1 MALQQKPIG
10 VFKRLE
16 DKRKPKQ
23 KCHWNG
29 FIMKIMMFLLI
40 RASFLHR
47 LDKINWKYHKF
58 CTQCGFKCAIV
69 VVVVPGTQSIF
80 KFRILFVDFAH
91 WKHTKV
97 LFRKRPRDTT
107 MTIELNE
114 QKKTKNTDAKF
125 ISKYISGLITR
136 FDDVQRYFPN
146 NSMAIVYHSYELRR
160 ATTFSR
166 NTCFCSAVL
175 FATSVKSVRFIGCA
189 FSSNKKKISPFSK
202 LPHQNSEWKKKIH
215 K

>member
-1 MALQQKPIG
+1 
-10 VFKRLE
+10 
-16 DKRKPKQ
+16 
-23 KCHWNG
+23 
-29 FIMKIMMFLLI
+29 
-40 RASFLHR
+40 
-47 LDKINWKYHKF
+47 
-58 CTQCGFKCAIV
+58 
-69 VVVVPGTQSIF
+69 
-80 KFRILFVDFAH
+80 
-91 WKHTKV
+91 
-97 LFRKRPRDTT
+97 

-189 FSSNKKKISPFSK
+189 FSSNKKKYLHSVNSRTKIQNGKKNPQITRTIVENGLPYRK
-202 LPHQNSEWKKKIH
+202 L
-215 K
+215 